1 MFSTHVR
8 VSILTALDQAQ
19 IPTTRVSDGCFQIQC
34 PACSSKAWAY
44 RAHIQCQNSRCT
56 AQTFSSEDILALA
69 AGDYQKAAEKFQEL
83 SHFDPAAEERRRA
96 VLDTWLTVVMSS
108 ERSAKVVTTEAAWER
123 QGFHTADNF
132 LNTSWVTRGGLK
144 SLVELGHATGASMA
158 VPLLKEE
165 LPEAAWVVTFM
176 TCPTEIAMMLVYAK
190 NPLRYRPMVIRWRPA
205 RLSFSGLLGL
215 RDNLQLYMTP
225 GIAAASDVAK
235 LLNQAGHQQPL
246 AILMRDS
253 SAVDVIPSSWS
264 PEDGQFVAVTNSDDD
279 YLVFSDLLRRRP
291 EWQDT
296 LKASMRKELP
306 ELRVG
311 RRSREFDT
319 FSILRITYLALSIR
333 EHRIIPMEASRL
345 LEQMSLTPAEIRMLV
360 GYFQGQGRFELVD
373 QLQRA
378 GRRRVIEETER
389 LVVRET
395 VDAYTCE
402 TSVAQSII
410 ANFAL
415 ELEESVNFQ
424 ERQDTWAYGKVRF
437 GGDTVPVVLSSQSL
451 HNPQMLQD
459 AVRGCLIRHGRPDGY
474 QNSPTVVDSKRMRD
488 FVLPYLR
495 NQVSK
500 IPFIEGTCRLGW
512 EPDRSSFRVPGFEF
526 NENGVS
532 RRKTRLHPDVATLA
546 LYRTVD
552 DWYTADFP
560 DLADH
565 DRDFLAMLTASIVR
579 SFSRMPALPIF
590 LRQSPQAAAYLNEVC
605 RATGQRMLHEFS
617 GQQRSPI
624 LQMAGVHG
632 YPLAAVGVAAPMAT
646 ASGLPCV
653 LLVDQGLEFPADLD
667 ISDERVRRSVQACIH
682 HVTAWC
688 LSGAASRFQ
697 VLQAVDATKQLR
709 KEGSIVLE
717 HITGK
722 PWPVSGV
729 EFAAF
734 EALLARL
741 SIAQV
746 SECLTLENGTS
757 LVFDLTTVSD
767 HPTAEILEELA
778 GVGCKEEPGHKL
790 RMSAASVLPMI
801 ERYYGRTPELNV
813 AV

>member
-1 MFSTHVR
+1 MR

-19 IPTTRVSDGCFQIQC
+19 IPTTRISDGCFQIQC

-56 AQTFSSEDILALA
+56 TQTFSSEDILALVV
-69 AGDYQKAAEKFQEL
+69 GDYQKASEQFQDIA
-83 SHFDPAAEERRRA
+83 HFDPAAEERRRTVLNEWLA
-96 VLDTWLTVVMSS
+96 VAMNS
-108 ERSAKVVTTEAAWER
+108 ERSAKVVTTETAWER
-123 QGFHTADNF
+123 RGFHTVDND
-132 LNTSWVTRGGLK
+132 LNTSWVTRSGLK
-144 SLVELGHATGASMA
+144 SLVALGNATGASVSA
-158 VPLLKEE
+158 SLLKEE
-165 LPEAAWVVTFM
+165 LPEAAWVATFM
-176 TCPTEIAMMLVYAK
+176 TCPTEIAMMLVYTK
-190 NPLRYRPMVIRWRPA
+190 NPLGSKPMVIRWRPA

-215 RDNLQLYMTP
+215 RDNLQLYMLP
-225 GIAAASDVAK
+225 GMLAASETSK
-235 LLNQAGHQQPL
+235 LLNQVGHQQPL
-246 AILMRDS
+246 AIILRDPG
-253 SAVDVIPSSWS
+253 AIDVISSDWS
-264 PEDGQFVAVTNSDDD
+264 PTPGQFVAVANTDDD
-279 YLVFSDLLRRRP
+279 FLTFSDLLRRRP
-291 EWQDT
+291 EWRET
-296 LKASMRKELP
+296 LKAVRRKDLP
-306 ELRVG
+306 ELQVG
-311 RRSREFDT
+311 RKAEEFDT
-319 FSILRITYLALSIR
+319 FVHLQILHLALYIR
-333 EHRIIPMEASRL
+333 NHRIIPMEAARL
-345 LEQMSLTPAEIRMLV
+345 LEQMSLGPGEMQQLV
-360 GYFQGQGRFELVD
+360 GLFQGYGRFEIVD
-373 QLQRA
+373 QLQRI
-378 GRRRVIEETER
+378 GRRRVIEETDR
-389 LVVRET
+389 LVIRET
-395 VDAYTCE
+395 ADSYAYE
-402 TSVAQSII
+402 TSVAHSTI
-410 ANFAL
+410 ANFAI

-459 AVRGCLIRHGRPDGY
+459 AVRSCLIRNGRSEGY
-474 QNSPTVVDSKRMRD
+474 QHSPTVVDSKRMRD

-495 NQVSK
+495 GQVSN

-526 NENGVS
+526 NVKGLV

-546 LYRTVD
+546 LYVTVE

-565 DRDFLAMLTASIVR
+565 DRDFLAMLAASIVR
-579 SFSRMPALPIF
+579 SFSRMPSLPIF

-624 LQMAGVHG
+624 LQMSGVHG
-632 YPLAAVGVAAPMAT
+632 YPLAAVGVAAPMAL

-667 ISDERVRRSVQACIH
+667 ISDERVRRSVQACVH
-682 HVTAWC
+682 HVTSWC

-709 KEGSIVLE
+709 KEGSLVLE

-741 SIAQV
+741 SLAQV
-746 SECLTLENGTS
+746 SECLTLESGTS
-757 LVFDLTTVSD
+757 LVFDLTPISD
-767 HPTAEILEELA
+767 HPTTEILKELESA
-778 GVGCKEEPGHKL
+778 GCKEEPGHKL

-801 ERYYGRTPELNV
+801 ERYYGQTPELNV
-813 AV
+813 TV